1 LKLENE
7 ARGGPPLSG
16 RAARAIRHFGGFKQV
31 KVLGIVITSF
41 LLIGHQATMAA
52 GIEACVLNADRVSR
66 DRVKIQDEKDPV
78 FTYRA
83 VPIGTS
89 AEEVRKKLGDPKD
102 KSDAQDLYIFS
113 DDESAQF
120 IYDGD
125 KKVRA
130 IMITFT
136 GKLGDAPTPKM
147 VFGVDAEAKPDGGIF
162 KMVRYTK
169 AGFWISYNKIVGDDS
184 IISIA
189 MQKI

>member
-1 LKLENE
+1 MK
-7 ARGGPPLSG
+7 
-16 RAARAIRHFGGFKQV
+16 I
-31 KVLGIVITSF
+31 LGIVITSF
-41 LLIGHQATMAA
+41 LLIGCQATFAA
-52 GIEACVLNADRVSR
+52 GIVTDALR
-66 DRVKIQDEKDPV
+66 DDPGRSDHSLVQDEKDPV
-78 FTYRA
+78 FVYRA
-83 VPIGTS
+83 VPIGTT

-136 GKLGDAPTPKM
+136 GKLGEAPTPKQ

>member
-1 LKLENE
+1 MKILGILSISMVLLPGTAVTAVHVDE
-7 ARGGPPLSG
+7 GYGSPGPGL
-16 RAARAIRHFGGFKQV
+16 ATARA
-31 KVLGIVITSF
+31 
-41 LLIGHQATMAA
+41 
-52 GIEACVLNADRVSR
+52 
-66 DRVKIQDEKDPV
+66 QDEKPPV

-83 VPIGTS
+83 IPIGSS
-89 AEEVRKKLGDPKD
+89 AEEVRKKLGDPKE
-102 KSDAQDLYIFS
+102 KYETQDLYVFG

-136 GKLGDAPTPKM
+136 GKLGEAPTPKQ
-147 VFGVDAEAKPDGGIF
+147 VFGEDAEAKPDGGIF
-162 KMVRYTK
+162 KMVRYPK